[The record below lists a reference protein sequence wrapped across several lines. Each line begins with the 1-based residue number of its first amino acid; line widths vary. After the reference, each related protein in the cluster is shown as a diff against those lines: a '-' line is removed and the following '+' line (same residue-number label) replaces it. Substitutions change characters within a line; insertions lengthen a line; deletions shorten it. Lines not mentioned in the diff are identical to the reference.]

1 MDGFLWEKL
10 GIELEGEGFDFEER
24 EGRELYYVKF
34 MTEKFFSVN

>member
-10 GIELEGEGFDFEER
+10 EMELEERGMELEER
-24 EGRELYYVKF
+24 CGRELYYMKF

>member
-10 GIELEGEGFDFEER
+10 GMELEER
-24 EGRELYYVKF
+24 VGRELYYMKF